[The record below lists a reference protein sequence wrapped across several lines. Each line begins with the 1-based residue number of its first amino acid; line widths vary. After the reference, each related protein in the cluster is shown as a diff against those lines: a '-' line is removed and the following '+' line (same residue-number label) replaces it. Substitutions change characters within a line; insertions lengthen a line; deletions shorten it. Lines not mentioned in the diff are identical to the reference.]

1 MANRDALRELQTRLA
16 ARLEA
21 SKTAS
26 TTASW
31 LAVEGGGQHF
41 LIPLR
46 QAGEIFSLPPVQPV
60 AYTEP
65 WFHGVANL
73 RGGLYGVVD
82 FGRYAGGAAAP
93 VSNTGAAP
101 DARLITVNGLLDFN
115 CALRVERLW
124 GLRGPEAF
132 TDQAPP
138 DADAPAWHGHRY
150 TDTAG
155 LPWQEINLQT
165 LCAQP
170 DFVQIGIAVPA

>member
-26 TTASW
+26 VTASW
-31 LAVEGGGQHF
+31 LAVETGGRRF

-60 AYTEP
+60 AYTAP
-65 WFHGVANL
+65 WFLGVASL
-73 RGGLYGVVD
+73 RGGLYGVID
-82 FGRYAGGAAAP
+82 FGRFAGAGQPAP
-93 VSNTGAAP
+93 RGSANE
-101 DARLITVNGLLDFN
+101 ARLVTVNSLLDFN
-115 CALRVERLW
+115 CALLVDRLW

-132 TDQAPP
+132 TEQAAPE
-138 DADAPAWHGHRY
+138 AGAPAWHGHCY
-150 TDTAG
+150 TDASG

-165 LCAQP
+165 LCAQD
-170 DFVQIGIAVPA
+170 DFVHIGAQAPA